1 MEEPGSGNGELIEKF
16 AEAAL
21 DELVEL
27 DVIKEELDDWI
38 DNSEGNMMDLLH
50 KFEKYDY
57 EDDYDYYDPPNYSQW
72 STNKR
77 H

>member
-1 MEEPGSGNGELIEKF
+1 MEEPGSGNGEFIEKF
-16 AEAAL
+16 AEAAM

-57 EDDYDYYDPPNYSQW
+57 DDVYDYYDPPNYSQW